1 MAAVAAK
8 TIGRQ
13 VLKSPTVQ
21 DIAFTTIT
29 GDTNGSTPSSGFL
42 PKLRRFIF
50 MCITLIYAYVALV
63 LTGLVSGTC
72 VFGILGVLFMH
83 DFLIDY
89 LGYNLI
95 PFI

>member
-13 VLKSPTVQ
+13 VAQ
-21 DIAFTTIT
+21 DIAFNTIT
-29 GDTNGSTPSSGFL
+29 GDTSSSTHNNGSGFL

-50 MCITLIYAYVALV
+50 MCISLFYAYVALV
-63 LTGLVSGTC
+63 LTGLMSGTC
-72 VFGILGVLFMH
+72 VFGILGLLFAH

-89 LGYNLI
+89 FGYNLI